1 MSGDVSPQAGQ
12 IPVKLLPKSASLNGF
27 LLNHHPDMWQSHFDA
42 LIERQGQF
50 NRIIL
55 FKRLFNFCACS
66 TLIILNDPSRLEN
79 GSLIAKTE
87 NGPDEGFKGLE
98 MVSDAV
104 EYMYSRKSIGKVF
117 VTI

>member
-1 MSGDVSPQAGQ
+1 M
-12 IPVKLLPKSASLNGF
+12 KLLPKSASLNGF

-42 LIERQGQF
+42 LIER
-50 NRIIL
+50 IM
-55 FKRLFNFCACS
+55 FNFCACS
-66 TLIILNDPSRLEN
+66 TLIILNDQSRLEN